1 MLPKYYV
8 LPSSG
13 RIQFVLLLFIALQG
27 RVCSWR
33 GGRLCLKRM
42 ERGSER
48 MAKWLSSF
56 YLLAYATV
64 LSMEPAISEGAL
76 KTNTG

>member
-1 MLPKYYV
+1 M
-8 LPSSG
+8 
-13 RIQFVLLLFIALQG
+13 
-27 RVCSWR
+27 
-33 GGRLCLKRM
+33 KRM